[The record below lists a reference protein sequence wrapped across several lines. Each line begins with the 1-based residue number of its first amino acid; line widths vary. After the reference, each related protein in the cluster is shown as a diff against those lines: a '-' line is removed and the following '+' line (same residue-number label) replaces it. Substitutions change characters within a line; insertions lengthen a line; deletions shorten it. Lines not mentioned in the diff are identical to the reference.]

1 MAASADQIS
10 VLSGGAAKSFIEPL
24 AKTFPGHTVKLEFQP
39 MGKLT
44 KSLADG
50 YPADMVVVTS
60 EVLDQV
66 KDRTRIQ
73 DAKPIARVGI
83 GVAVNEKAPSPDIST
98 VEAFKKT
105 LLAAKSVV
113 YIDPKVGTSGKH
125 VAEILQRLGIAEQ
138 VNRKATFGQ
147 GGYITEPVGRGEI
160 ELGIH
165 QISEILPVKGVKL
178 AGPLPA
184 ELQKYTV
191 YVAVPVTQSSKRQ
204 AVSDLIHISPG
215 LRHGS
220 GWRRRDTLRRVTD
233 ELKRP
238 VVLAVDDST
247 DMLAL
252 IEKALAMDYEVLTA
266 ADAGSGIE
274 KAFGEPRP
282 DLILLDVDMPDVNG
296 FEVCRAL
303 KDEALTSS
311 IPVIFLTASSETTTQ
326 VEALQTRRGRLHQQ
340 DRHQRLGAQGARRQ
354 PPRPDRAEGRARA
367 PGARAHRRAGAHARR
382 ADQAAWRG

>member
-1 MAASADQIS
+1 MKHWIIFLGMASTMAHADQIN

-24 AKTFPGHTVKLEFQP
+24 AASFKGHTVKLEFQP

-60 EVLDQV
+60 EVLEQLRNEPKLDV
-66 KDRTRIQ
+66 PRS
-73 DAKPIARVGI
+73 KPIARVGI
-83 GVAVNEKAPSPDIST
+83 GVAVHESAPLPDIRT
-98 VEAFKKT
+98 VEAFKNT

-138 VNRKATFGQ
+138 VNAKAKLGS

-191 YVAVPVTQSSKRQ
+191 YVAVPVAQSAKQ
-204 AVSDLIHISPG
+204 HVVLDLIKH
-215 LRHGS
+215 LTNAQARE
-220 GWRRRDTLRRVTD
+220 R
-233 ELKRP
+233 
-238 VVLAVDDST
+238 LAQ
-247 DMLAL
+247 AG
-252 IEKALAMDYEVLTA
+252 YTA
-266 ADAGSGIE
+266 PE
-274 KAFGEPRP
+274 
-282 DLILLDVDMPDVNG
+282 
-296 FEVCRAL
+296 
-303 KDEALTSS
+303 
-311 IPVIFLTASSETTTQ
+311 
-326 VEALQTRRGRLHQQ
+326 
-340 DRHQRLGAQGARRQ
+340 
-354 PPRPDRAEGRARA
+354 
-367 PGARAHRRAGAHARR
+367 
-382 ADQAAWRG
+382 

>member
-1 MAASADQIS
+1 MNRCLPVLFWMASTMAHADQLS

-24 AKTFPGHTVKLEFQP
+24 ARTFPGHTVKLEFQP

-60 EVLDQV
+60 EVLDQL
-66 KDRTRIQ
+66 KGDPKLSIQ
-73 DAKPIARVGI
+73 SAKPIARVGI
-83 GVAVNEKAPSPDIST
+83 GVAVHESARVPDISS

-125 VAEILQRLGIAEQ
+125 VAQVISQLGIEPQ
-138 VNRKATFGQ
+138 MRSKTTLGS

-191 YVAVPVTQSSKRQ
+191 YVAVPIARSSRQQ
-204 AVSDLIHISPG
+204 AVSDLI
-215 LRHGS
+215 RHLTGPAA
-220 GWRRRDTLRRVTD
+220 RER
-233 ELKRP
+233 
-238 VVLAVDDST
+238 LAQ
-247 DMLAL
+247 AG
-252 IEKALAMDYEVLTA
+252 YTA
-266 ADAGSGIE
+266 PE
-274 KAFGEPRP
+274 
-282 DLILLDVDMPDVNG
+282 
-296 FEVCRAL
+296 
-303 KDEALTSS
+303 
-311 IPVIFLTASSETTTQ
+311 
-326 VEALQTRRGRLHQQ
+326 
-340 DRHQRLGAQGARRQ
+340 
-354 PPRPDRAEGRARA
+354 
-367 PGARAHRRAGAHARR
+367 
-382 ADQAAWRG
+382 